1 MAHFPRR
8 SAGGLRVA
16 FRTHAQLGG
25 RTGNFAAHGGPRCTA
40 FGPTAFNR
48 GAQCGG
54 PTLECGPAFSSVIS
68 RRYVEFG
75 ADRCSGRRA
84 AHLANPAV
92 GLRHSLC
99 GGSSSLGIGGV
110 KTTLDSTGSCWASS
124 VDKIRPL
131 CCPGDV
137 GVASCELHQRPI
149 EPD

>member
-16 FRTHAQLGG
+16 FRTHAQLAG

-54 PTLECGPAFSSVIS
+54 STLERGPAFSSLVS
-68 RRYVEFG
+68 RGYAKFG
-75 ADRCSGRRA
+75 ADSRSGRRA
-84 AHLANPAV
+84 AHLANPTV

-99 GGSSSLGIGGV
+99 GGSSSLRIGGV
-110 KTTLDSTGSCWASS
+110 KTTLDSTGSCWTAG
-124 VDKIRPL
+124 VDKIRWPY
-131 CCPGDV
+131 CSADV
-137 GVASCELHQRPI
+137 GVASCELHQRPF